1 MTREFV
7 YTKPFLACWKAM
19 GLTDEDTKTLELIL
33 LNNTEQGDKIPG
45 LGGARKLRIQ
55 LEGRGKRGGARV
67 IYIDI
72 LKKERLYLLFAYPKN
87 VQEDLTSEQK
97 KQLQM
102 LIDAIKEE

>member
-7 YTKPFLACWKAM
+7 YTKPFLACWQAM
-19 GLTDEDTKTLELIL
+19 GLSDDDIKTLELIL
-33 LNNTEQGDKIPG
+33 LSNTEQGDIIPG
-45 LGGARKLRIQ
+45 MGGARKLRIQ
-55 LEGRGKRGGARV
+55 LEGRGKRGGTRV

-72 LKKERLYLLFAYPKN
+72 LTKERLYLLFAYPKN

>member
-1 MTREFV
+1 MRKWSFDKRICVHQAVFSLLE
-7 YTKPFLACWKAM
+7 AM

-45 LGGARKLRIQ
+45 KLRIQ

-72 LKKERLYLLFAYPKN
+72 LTKERLYLLFAYPKN